1 MVKSEAGIGAK
12 KTIELINTF
21 VDGICETLGE
31 QKNKKRIRQAVV
43 NAVFANMEKMPD
55 DLERKARLE
64 KHVKTLQDFY
74 HIIVEGEN
82 WEMMQDLS
90 SAMVAG
96 GMAIQRLLREDYPD
110 EEQND

>member
-43 NAVFANMEKMPD
+43 NAVFANMEMMPD
-55 DLERKARLE
+55 DIERKERLE
-64 KHVKTLQDFY
+64 NHVKVLQDFY
-74 HIIVEGEN
+74 HIIAEGEN
-82 WEMMQDLS
+82 WEMMQELS
-90 SAMVAG
+90 GAMVAG
-96 GMAIQRLLREDYPD
+96 GMAIQRILREDYL
-110 EEQND
+110 EED